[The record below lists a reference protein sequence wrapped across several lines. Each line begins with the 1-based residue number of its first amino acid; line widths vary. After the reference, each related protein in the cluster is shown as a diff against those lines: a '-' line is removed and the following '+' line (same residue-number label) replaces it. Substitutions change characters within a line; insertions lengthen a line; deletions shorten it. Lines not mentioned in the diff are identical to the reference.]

1 MKLSIFLFHVSRY
14 SEEGTHESKT
24 FLAQN
29 LFGDKPRSTYALVAV
44 HVRTDE
50 EYQDQDPAAI
60 ITLIHLPDLFC
71 NAPATIL
78 TQYLKCKDDR
88 VLNLKVCVRKSRCV
102 INLIN

>member
-1 MKLSIFLFHVSRY
+1 MHIFNLKIPFILFFFFSY
-14 SEEGTHESKT
+14 SEEGIHESKS

-29 LFGDKPRSTYALVAV
+29 IFSDKPRSTYALVAV

-50 EYQDQDPAAI
+50 ECQDQDPAAI
-60 ITLIHLPDLFC
+60 ITLIHLPDRYC

-88 VLNLKVCVRKSRCV
+88 VLNLKV
-102 INLIN
+102 